1 MLLLV
6 LVSVSEKNLVG
17 QPSICINITR
27 LHSFLFILYFLVINR
42 RINLVILA
50 LLPTMNCYIF
60 YSFLLYYCWQRSCGK
75 VMFSQACVKN
85 SVHRGCLPDSPPDQ
99 RQTAPPPTRGRPTPR
114 TRGRHPQTRGRHPP
128 GQTPAHNPL
137 GRHPPADGYCS
148 GRYAS
153 YWNTFLFE
161 VCDV

>member
-85 SVHRGCLPDSPPDQ
+85 SVHRGCLPDSPPPRPEADCPSPDKRQTHPPDQKQTSPDQ
-99 RQTAPPPTRGRPTPR
+99 RQTPSWADTR
-114 TRGRHPQTRGRHPP
+114 PQPS
-128 GQTPAHNPL
+128 GQTPPSRRL
-137 GRHPPADGYCS
+137 LQWTVRILLEYI
-148 GRYAS
+148 
-153 YWNTFLFE
+153 L
-161 VCDV
+161 V